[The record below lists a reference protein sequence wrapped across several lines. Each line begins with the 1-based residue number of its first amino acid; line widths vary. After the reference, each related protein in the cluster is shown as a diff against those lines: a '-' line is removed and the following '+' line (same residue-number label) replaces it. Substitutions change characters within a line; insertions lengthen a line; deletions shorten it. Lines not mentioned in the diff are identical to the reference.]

1 MPGKIDLKHIIAILK
16 RAAICVLATSGT
28 LAVAAQG
35 SSADE
40 LLGDADRVV
49 QQIDSNQYVDVW
61 QNAAPF
67 VKAKMPQDQFVNATR
82 QSRQSLGAII
92 RRGWGSVTRIQYTG
106 QAGIPDGLYANVD
119 YATVLANGR
128 QVFELLSFQL
138 EEDGTWR
145 LTGYVPRQAREATT
159 AQTAKP

>member
-16 RAAICVLATSGT
+16 LAAICVLATSGT

-35 SSADE
+35 TSADE
-40 LLGDADRVV
+40 VLGDADRVV

-67 VKAKMPQDQFVNATR
+67 VKAKIPQDQFVTGIH
-82 QSRQSLGAII
+82 QSRQALGAVI
-92 RRGWGSVTRIQYTG
+92 RRSWGAVTRVRYTG

-119 YATVLANGR
+119 YATALANGR
-128 QVFELLSFQL
+128 LVSELLSFQL

-145 LTGYVPRQAREATT
+145 LTGYVPRQAHEAT
-159 AQTAKP
+159 AGQAAKP